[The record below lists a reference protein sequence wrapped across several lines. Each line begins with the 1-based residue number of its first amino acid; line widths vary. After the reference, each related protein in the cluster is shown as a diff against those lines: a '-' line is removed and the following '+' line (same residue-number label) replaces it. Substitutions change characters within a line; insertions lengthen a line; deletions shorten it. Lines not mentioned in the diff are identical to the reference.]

1 MESNIYKGILC
12 IVLLAIQLSSCS
24 NDDDNEIPTACQLE
38 PDPGECLAAI
48 PRYYFDKEE
57 QKCKEFTWGGCN
69 GVVPFETME
78 ECLECESN

>member
-1 MESNIYKGILC
+1 MFGNIFKGAGV
-12 IVLLAIQLSSCS
+12 VLISMLLISCS
-24 NDDDNEIPTACQLE
+24 DDDNELPSACQLE
-38 PDPGECLAAI
+38 PDPGECFAAI

-78 ECLECESN
+78 ACLECENN